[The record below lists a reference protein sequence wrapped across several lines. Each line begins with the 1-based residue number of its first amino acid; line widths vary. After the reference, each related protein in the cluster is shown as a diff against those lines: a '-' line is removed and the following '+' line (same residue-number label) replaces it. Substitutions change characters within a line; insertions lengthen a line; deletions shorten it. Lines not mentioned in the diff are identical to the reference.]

1 MAIRKMIKRTGYLL
15 FAFFFYISRLFPR
28 DKKKVFLVA
37 THDDSPEGNVGIVAG
52 AIEREYS
59 GYKLIWFTRKDRIT
73 QPVNFF
79 VKKAYHL
86 ATSSYVFL
94 DNEFLPMAYI
104 KFGKEVRVVQLW
116 HGTGTIKKFGQDANT
131 GKLKKMEYRANQRI
145 THLIVNSEA
154 VKPEYAS
161 AFGIREDRIYVLGLP
176 RTDLLLNESFMEKK
190 REGFWKEYPSL
201 RDKRCILYA
210 PTFRDDEVEE
220 PRIHLDLERLSGELL
235 PDEVVLV
242 RLHPHVAERIGDFP
256 EKGKWDNII
265 NVSGY
270 SGVTTLLAVSD
281 VLVTD
286 YSSIVFEY
294 CLRKKPMVFYAYD
307 LEHFEKEGRSFYRD
321 YRSFVPGKVVTDQGE
336 LMESIRE
343 QDISANKRFIGDMF
357 DVLDGNSTKR
367 LLELI
372 F

>member
-1 MAIRKMIKRTGYLL
+1 MIKRAGYLL

-28 DKKKVFLVA
+28 DKKKIFLVA
-37 THDDSPEGNVGIVAG
+37 THDDSPEGNIGIVAE
-52 AIEREYS
+52 AVEREYS
-59 GYKLIWFTRKDRIT
+59 GYRMVWFTRKDKIT
-73 QPVNFF
+73 DPVNFF

-104 KFGKEVRVVQLW
+104 RFAGDVKVVQLW

-131 GKLKKMEYRANQRI
+131 GALKKLEYRANQRI
-145 THLIVNSEA
+145 THLIVNSQA

-161 AFGIREDRIYVLGLP
+161 AFGIREDRIHVLGLP
-176 RTDLLLNESFMEKK
+176 RTDLLLDEAFMEKK
-190 REGFWKEYPSL
+190 REDFWREYPSL
-201 RDKRCILYA
+201 RGKRCILYA
-210 PTFRDDEVEE
+210 PTFRDEEVEE
-220 PRIHLDLERLSGELL
+220 PRIHLELDRLSAELSPEEAML
-235 PDEVVLV
+235 I
-242 RLHPHVAERIGDFP
+242 RLHPHVAERVGDFL
-256 EKGKWDNII
+256 EKGKWNNIL
-265 NVSGY
+265 NVSEY

-294 CLRKKPMVFYAYD
+294 CLRDKPMIFYAYD

-321 YRSFVPGKVVTDQGE
+321 YRSFVPGEVVLDQSG
-336 LMESIRE
+336 LIE
-343 QDISANKRFIGDMF
+343 QLRKPDTSENARFVRDMF
-357 DVLDGNSTKR
+357 EFLDGNSTKR